1 MEDFE
6 KLEVIVRGLIAGY
19 KKKIE
24 RARSVIHSVVY
35 VNDLESEL
43 KGFETILTRMREIK
57 KGGFAVSDDVI
68 TKMYLPQA
76 K

>member
-6 KLEVIVRGLIAGY
+6 KLEVIVRGKIADY

-24 RARSVIHSVVY
+24 RERSGTHRQVY
-35 VNDLESEL
+35 AQDLESEL
-43 KGFETILTRMREIK
+43 KGFVIISARIREIK
-57 KGGFAVSDDVI
+57 KGGFVVSDDVI
-68 TKMYLPQA
+68 RKMYLPQA

>member
-6 KLEVIVRGLIAGY
+6 KLEVIVQGKIADY

-24 RARSVIHSVVY
+24 RARSVTHSVVY
-35 VNDLESEL
+35 LNDLESEL
-43 KGFETILTRMREIK
+43 KSFLTISARMREIK

-68 TKMYLPQA
+68 RKMYLPQA

>member
-1 MEDFE
+1 M
-6 KLEVIVRGLIAGY
+6 
-19 KKKIE
+19 
-24 RARSVIHSVVY
+24 SHSVVY
-35 VNDLESEL
+35 VNDLESEV